1 MAYKKYTKK
10 DFLEFASGF
19 DYFKTDEDKFKKM
32 TLKEFR
38 DFYNFTHRNEEQGLE
53 LDVRNFKGINCQS
66 CGEILRPDYRNTNNI
81 NYCGN
86 C

>member
-1 MAYKKYTKK
+1 
-10 DFLEFASGF
+10 
-19 DYFKTDEDKFKKM
+19 M
-32 TLKEFR
+32 TIKEFR